1 MQWPPRP
8 VVGTAD
14 LYSMMIDLPDAGARD
29 IADLAAFRYKLDKP
43 AIAALRRRL
52 SSMLYARQ
60 TTLQELRN
68 LLPIGDLDGNSAIA
82 AIQRIAAWLAAVMD
96 KRPPFRPCE

>member
-1 MQWPPRP
+1 V

-14 LYSMMIDLPDAGARD
+14 LYSMIVDLPDAGARD
-29 IADLAAFRYKLDKP
+29 IADLATFRYELDKP
-43 AIAALRRRL
+43 ATAALWRRL
-52 SSMLYARQ
+52 LYARQ

-82 AIQRIAAWLAAVMD
+82 AIQRTAAWLAAAMD
-96 KRPPFRPCE
+96 ERPPFRPCE